1 MRRSTRTRVDS
12 VGWLVGGH
20 QNLPTGGHEPLP
32 TGGHAIAERSLAAID
47 ASLPASPL
55 TAPWGRGSASALR
68 ALLDA
73 VSLDARPEPSF
84 GACGRVGAGMPQC
97 RADRAPDGS
106 APVVTW

>member
-47 ASLPASPL
+47 ASLPASPPSINASNSL
-55 TAPWGRGSASALR
+55 GVDARGSATRTNSRSTSRASAR
-68 ALLDA
+68 LLPTTLGRISPVLEVA
-73 VSLDARPEPSF
+73 IGEAR
-84 GACGRVGAGMPQC
+84 GL
-97 RADRAPDGS
+97 
-106 APVVTW
+106 